1 MISSTRALALWAL
14 ALAGCSDARGAQ
26 SPGFPPFRPRTITPF
41 AAAEAVALM
50 RDRLP
55 CLGCHQL
62 DGQGGRI
69 GPDLTSVAQRRSPA
83 FIHAMVADPQGTLP
97 GTVMPKTPMPKEVL
111 DLVVSYLATREAPT
125 SPPQDPPRSPPAP
138 PRASPPDGAALY
150 ARYCTSCHGERGKG
164 DGPNARYLP
173 VPPAV
178 HAAAKPMALRPD
190 DVLYDMIAGGGYIM
204 NRSNRMPAF
213 GATLRPDEIRA
224 LVAHLRVLCACAGP
238 AWSRD
243 GRAPR

>member
-26 SPGFPPFRPRTITPF
+26 SSGFPAFHPRTVTPF
-41 AAAEAVALM
+41 AAAEAEALL

-62 DGQGGRI
+62 GGSGGRI
-69 GPDLTSVAQRRSPA
+69 GPDLTTVAQRRSPA
-83 FIHAMVADPQGTLP
+83 FIRAMIADPQGTVP
-97 GTVMPKTPMPKEVL
+97 GTVMPKTPMPAEVL
-111 DLVVSYLATREAPT
+111 DLVASYLATREMPAQAPLDPT
-125 SPPQDPPRSPPAP
+125 RLPPGAPRPTPA
-138 PRASPPDGAALY
+138 DGAALY
-150 ARYCTSCHGERGKG
+150 ARYCATCHGPAGKG

-173 VPPAV
+173 IPPAI
-178 HAAAKPMALRPD
+178 HASAERMSLRPD

-213 GATLRPDEIRA
+213 GETLRPDEIGA
-224 LVAHLRVLCACAGP
+224 LVAHIRVLCACAGP

-243 GRAPR
+243 GRAAR